1 MKEIFE
7 RYSPR
12 AFDKSKQISDKDI
25 KLILEAASWA
35 PSSFNNQPWRFFVSD
50 KRKNDNFY
58 NEILSA
64 LNEFNQKWAVTA
76 PILIV
81 LTCLKHYEHNL
92 KQNTTA
98 MFELG
103 LAVQNMIIKAMN
115 VGIYSHIMGGFDK
128 EKIRKVINADEN
140 LEVVAILALGY
151 LGKID
156 DLPDEIK
163 KAEIEKK
170 RIRKNLNEIVFESSL
185 K

>member
-35 PSSFNNQPWRFFVSD
+35 PSSFN
-50 KRKNDNFY
+50 RKNDNFY